1 MDQVALGLTT
11 LALNRGD
18 LRLALIG
25 RHDST

>member
-1 MDQVALGLTT
+1 MDLVSLGLTA

-25 RHDST
+25 RHDSK